1 LKGLMSSVPPSFQHP
16 GSPPPRPEL
25 PDGATPPTAKV
36 RADALPPLGVSAWA
50 PAFGVLF
57 VAMGYAL
64 ISAIVG
70 VVIGAAG
77 GDIQDLENN
86 QALTIGLTL
95 ALDAV
100 LVAAPIVI
108 VTWMSHRRPDLAA
121 FGVRAPASWRSALVT
136 LMVVYIGFWVATLI
150 VALAFGNA
158 KDQDIVTDLKAE
170 DSVAVLGGFVLM
182 TCIVAPLAEEF
193 FFRGFLFRVLWER
206 SNVSVATIV
215 TGAAFGLVHKPGG
228 DWIGVAVLA
237 LFGAALC
244 LLFWRT
250 ASLLPCIMLH
260 SFHNSISFGFTK
272 ELPWWGFLLLTV
284 GSVTTT
290 LAIALLATRLGR
302 RVAPSPV
309 PA

>member
-1 LKGLMSSVPPSFQHP
+1 MSTVPSSFPHP
-16 GSPPPRPEL
+16 GSPPLRPEL
-25 PDGATPPTAKV
+25 PDGAPPPAEPP
-36 RADALPPLGVSAWA
+36 ADRLPPLGVSAWA

-57 VAMGYAL
+57 VVLGYAL

-70 VVIGAAG
+70 VIVGFTG
-77 GDIQDLENN
+77 GDIEKLQNN
-86 QALTIGLTL
+86 QPLTIGLTL
-95 ALDAV
+95 GLDAV
-100 LVAAPIVI
+100 LIAAPIAV
-108 VTWMSHRRPDLAA
+108 VTWMSGRPDIAA
-121 FGVRAPASWRSALVT
+121 FGVRVPSSWRRALVT
-136 LMVVYIGFWVATLI
+136 LMVVYIGFWAATLI
-150 VALAFGNA
+150 VALIFGNA
-158 KDQDIVTDLKAE
+158 EDQDIVNDLKAE
-170 DSVAVLGGFVLM
+170 HSVLVLGGFLVM

-206 SNVSVATIV
+206 TNVIVGTIV
-215 TGAAFGLVHKPGG
+215 TAAAFGLVHKPGG

-302 RVAPSPV
+302 RVVSPPV

>member
-1 LKGLMSSVPPSFQHP
+1 V
-16 GSPPPRPEL
+16 RPEL
-25 PDGATPPTAKV
+25 PDGATPPAESP
-36 RADALPPLGVSAWA
+36 RDGLPPLGVSAWA

-57 VAMGYAL
+57 VALGYAL
-64 ISAIVG
+64 LSAIVG
-70 VVIGAAG
+70 VVIGLAG
-77 GDIQDLENN
+77 GDIENLEDN
-86 QALTIGLTL
+86 QALTVGLTL

-100 LVAAPIVI
+100 LIAAPVVV
-108 VTWMSHRRPDLAA
+108 VTWMAHHRPNLAA
-121 FGVRAPASWRSALVT
+121 FGLRVPSSWRSALVT
-136 LMVVYIGFWVATLI
+136 LMVVYIGFWAATLI
-150 VALAFGNA
+150 VALLFGNA
-158 KDQDIVTDLKAE
+158 EDQDIVTDLKTE
-170 DSVAVLGGFVLM
+170 HSVPVLAGFVVM
-182 TCIVAPLAEEF
+182 TCLVAPLAEEF

-206 SNVSVATIV
+206 TNVVVGTIV

-272 ELPWWGFLLLTV
+272 ELPWWGFLLLSV

-302 RVAPSPV
+302 RVGSPPV

>member
-1 LKGLMSSVPPSFQHP
+1 MTSVPSPFSHP
-16 GSPPPRPEL
+16 GSPPLRPEL
-25 PDGATPPTAKV
+25 PDGAPPPAEPAAGGV
-36 RADALPPLGVSAWA
+36 PRLGVPAWA
-50 PAFGVLF
+50 PLVGILF
-57 VAMGYAL
+57 VAVGYAL
-64 ISAIVG
+64 ISILVG
-70 VVIGAAG
+70 AVIGIAG
-77 GDIQDLENN
+77 GDVNNLEDN
-86 QALTIGLTL
+86 QPLTIGLTV

-100 LVAAPIVI
+100 LVAAPVVI
-108 VTWMSHRRPDLAA
+108 VTWITNARPALEA
-121 FGVRAPASWRSALVT
+121 FGIREPASWKSALIT
-136 LMVVYIGFWVATLI
+136 LMVVYVGFWALTLI
-150 VALAFGNA
+150 VALILGNA
-158 KDQDIVTDLKAE
+158 KDQDIVTELKSQ
-170 DSVAVLGGFVLM
+170 DSIPILGGFIVM

-193 FFRGFLFRVLWER
+193 FFRGFLFKVLWER
-206 SNVSVATIV
+206 TNVSVATIA
-215 TGAAFGLVHKPGG
+215 TAAAFGLVHKPGG

-302 RVAPSPV
+302 RVVSPPSPV

>member
-1 LKGLMSSVPPSFQHP
+1 MTSIPSHFSHP
-16 GSPPPRPEL
+16 GSPPLRPEL
-25 PDGATPPTAKV
+25 PDGVPPPPDESPAGEV
-36 RADALPPLGVSAWA
+36 PPLGVPAWA
-50 PAFGVLF
+50 PLLGVVF
-57 VAMGYAL
+57 VAVGYIL
-64 ISAIVG
+64 ISILVG
-70 VVIGAAG
+70 AVVGIAG
-77 GDIQDLENN
+77 GDVDNLEDN
-86 QALTIGLTL
+86 QPLTIGLTL
-95 ALDAV
+95 ALDGV
-100 LVAAPIVI
+100 LIAAPWVI
-108 VTWMSHRRPDLAA
+108 VTWLSHHRPDPAA
-121 FGVRAPASWRSALVT
+121 FGLRVPDWRQAFGWIGAI
-136 LMVVYIGFWVATLI
+136 YAGFWAVTIVVALI
-150 VALAFGNA
+150 VGEA

-170 DSVAVLGGFVLM
+170 DSITVLAGFVVM
-182 TCIVAPLAEEF
+182 TCLVAPLAEEF

-206 SNVSVATIV
+206 TNVSVATIS

-272 ELPWWGFLLLTV
+272 GLPWWGFLLLTA

-290 LAIALLATRLGR
+290 LAISLLATRLGR

>member
-1 LKGLMSSVPPSFQHP
+1 MSSVPSSFPHP
-16 GSPPPRPEL
+16 GSPPLRPEL
-25 PDGATPPTAKV
+25 PDGAAPPAESPSEG
-36 RADALPPLGVSAWA
+36 LPPLGVSAWA

-57 VAMGYAL
+57 VVLGYAL
-64 ISAIVG
+64 ISAVVG
-70 VVIGAAG
+70 VVVGFTG
-77 GDIQDLENN
+77 GDIQKLQNN
-86 QALTIGLTL
+86 QPLTIGLTL
-95 ALDAV
+95 GLDAV
-100 LVAAPIVI
+100 LIAAPLV
-108 VTWMSHRRPDLAA
+108 VVRWMTSRRPNLAA
-121 FGVRAPASWRSALVT
+121 FGLRVPSSWRRALVT
-136 LMVVYIGFWVATLI
+136 LMVVYIGFWVATLV
-150 VALAFGNA
+150 VALLLGNA
-158 KDQDIVTDLKAE
+158 QDQDIVTDLKSEHSAPIL
-170 DSVAVLGGFVLM
+170 AGFVLM

-206 SNVSVATIV
+206 TNVTVGTIV
-215 TGAAFGLVHKPGG
+215 TAAAFGLVHKPGG

-250 ASLLPCIMLH
+250 ASLLPCMMLH

-284 GSVTTT
+284 VSVTTT

-302 RVAPSPV
+302 RVVSPPV

>member
-1 LKGLMSSVPPSFQHP
+1 MSSPSFQHP
-16 GSPPPRPEL
+16 GSPPLRPEL
-25 PDGATPPTAKV
+25 PDGAEPPAEP
-36 RADALPPLGVSAWA
+36 RPAGLPPLGVSAWA

-57 VAMGYAL
+57 VILGYAL
-64 ISAIVG
+64 ISAVVG
-70 VVIGAAG
+70 IVIGFAG
-77 GDIQDLENN
+77 GDIENLQDN

-95 ALDAV
+95 TLDAV
-100 LVAAPIVI
+100 LIAAPIVV
-108 VTWMSHRRPDLAA
+108 VTWMAGRPNLAA
-121 FGVRAPASWRSALVT
+121 FGLRKPDSWRNALVT
-136 LMVVYIGFWVATLI
+136 LMVVYIGFWVATAI
-150 VALAFGNA
+150 VALILGNA
-158 KDQDIVTDLKAE
+158 EDQDIVTDLKSE
-170 DSVAVLGGFVLM
+170 HSILVLGGFVVM

-206 SNVSVATIV
+206 TNVIVATIA
-215 TGAAFGLVHKPGG
+215 TGATFGLVHKPGG

-302 RVAPSPV
+302 RVASPPV

>member
-1 LKGLMSSVPPSFQHP
+1 MTSVPSSFQHP

-25 PDGATPPTAKV
+25 PEG
-36 RADALPPLGVSAWA
+36 ALPPAEPAAGGLPQLGVPAWA
-50 PAFGVLF
+50 PALGVLF
-57 VAMGYAL
+57 VALGYAL
-64 ISAIVG
+64 ISAVVG
-70 VVIGAAG
+70 VVIGITG
-77 GDIQDLENN
+77 GDIDKLEDN

-100 LVAAPIVI
+100 LIAAPIVI
-108 VTWMSHRRPDLAA
+108 VTWLSSHRPDLAA
-121 FGVRAPASWRSALVT
+121 FGLRVPAWRSALVT
-136 LMVVYIGFWVATLI
+136 TMVVYIGFWALTLI
-150 VALAFGNA
+150 VALIFGNA
-158 KDQDIVTDLKAE
+158 DDQDLVVDLKAE
-170 DSVAVLGGFVLM
+170 HSLPVLAGFVVM
-182 TCIVAPLAEEF
+182 TCLVAPLAEEF

-206 SNVSVATIV
+206 TNVIVATIA
-215 TGAAFGLVHKPGG
+215 TGATFGLVHKPGG

-237 LFGAALC
+237 LFGAGLC

-290 LAIALLATRLGR
+290 LAIALLAVRFGR
-302 RVAPSPV
+302 RVASPPV
-309 PA
+309 PV